1 MRQQT
6 LQACAVALLF
16 VCGVPVGSAA
26 GQVSGPAA
34 STATAADAEAV
45 ARIQASISAIRLQ
58 IDALPRDG
66 STTSDTVADL
76 ERQLKALEVQLAS
89 HSAPGGGQAQPPSAA
104 QTALTLLQSQL
115 GRDPQKDYDQVAQEQ
130 FSVVRIDNRP
140 IDETRANFIDLPGT
154 ETGFQLGGYA
164 KLDNIFDTR
173 QSGNPDKFVS
183 STIPVDV
190 PAAGQFSNYNVHARQ
205 TRFQLN
211 FIKGTQKSVGGPL
224 RFYVEADFFGG
235 DGQLAFRMRHAY
247 GSGANF
253 VAGFTWSA
261 LSDPDALPDTL
272 DFEGP
277 PGTTQNRQPQLRYTK
292 PFGEDKQSSLAV
304 SVEKPTV
311 DVSLLEDTQVST
323 TVVTRY
329 PDVIARFRQNWEDG
343 HVQAGVA
350 FRSLGASDRTTTTDT
365 AFGIVGIATTS
376 FNVFG
381 NDLIT
386 AGITGGRGAAH
397 YISNISGLGLD
408 AAINVPERQLE
419 PLNSIGAYAAYKHF
433 WTDQLRS
440 TASYGFDDV
449 EDNVF
454 LPLVAIQSNHVFSIN
469 LILKFLRSA
478 TAGVE
483 YLWGDNNL
491 QNGDDGWA
499 QRIQF
504 SLKYDLTK

>member
-1 MRQQT
+1 MYCSYAVSRSAPRRGRVRV
-6 LQACAVALLF
+6 LQRRRR
-16 VCGVPVGSAA
+16 
-26 GQVSGPAA
+26 PAA
-34 STATAADAEAV
+34 EAEAEAV
-45 ARIQASISAIRLQ
+45 ARIQAGITAIRLQ

-66 STTSDTVADL
+66 RTTADTVADL
-76 ERQLKALEVQLAS
+76 ERQLKALEAQLAARN
-89 HSAPGGGQAQPPSAA
+89 APGGGQAQPPSAA
-104 QTALTLLQSQL
+104 QTLTVLQTEL
-115 GRDPQKDYDQVAQEQ
+115 GRDRQKDYDQVAQEQ

-173 QSGNPDKFVS
+173 QTGNPDKFVS

-190 PAAGQFSNYNVHARQ
+190 PDDGQFSNYNVHARQ

-211 FIKGTQKSVGGPL
+211 FIKGTQKSPYGPL

-247 GSGANF
+247 GAGANF

-261 LSDPDALPDTL
+261 MADPDALPDTL

-292 PFGEDKQSSLAV
+292 PFGEDKDSSLAV

-311 DVSLLEDTQVST
+311 DVSLLQTTEVST
-323 TVVTRY
+323 AVVTRY

-350 FRSLGASDRTTTTDT
+350 FRSLGASNRTTTTDT

-408 AAINVPERQLE
+408 AAINVDERQLE

-433 WTDQLRS
+433 WSDRLRS
-440 TASYGFDDV
+440 TAELRVRRRGGQRVPAAGGDP
-449 EDNVF
+449 E
-454 LPLVAIQSNHVFSIN
+454 QSCRSRSI
-469 LILKFLRSA
+469 
-478 TAGVE
+478 
-483 YLWGDNNL
+483 
-491 QNGDDGWA
+491 
-499 QRIQF
+499 
-504 SLKYDLTK
+504 